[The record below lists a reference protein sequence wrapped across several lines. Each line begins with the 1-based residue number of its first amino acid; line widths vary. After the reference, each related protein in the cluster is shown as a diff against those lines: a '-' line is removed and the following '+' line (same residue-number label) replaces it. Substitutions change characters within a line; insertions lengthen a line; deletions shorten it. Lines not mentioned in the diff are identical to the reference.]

1 MAKTTLALL
10 LAGFVLAAC
19 ASPCPPGPTPA
30 GPITTRF
37 RCDET
42 TTFTA
47 TFTRNPDAVQID
59 QSGYPTVTLPQQVSG
74 SGFRYGANGVELR
87 GQGQEARITR
97 PGGGEQI
104 CQVEN

>member
-1 MAKTTLALL
+1 MAKTPLALL

-30 GPITTRF
+30 GPITTRY

-42 TTFTA
+42 TSFTVTFTQTPGA
-47 TFTRNPDAVQID
+47 AQID
-59 QSGYPTVTLPQQVSG
+59 QSGYPTVTLPIQPSG
-74 SGFRYGANGVELR
+74 SGFRYAANGVELR
-87 GQGQEARITR
+87 GQGEDVRITR

-104 CQVEN
+104 CHVEN